1 MQRECLRYHLD
12 ESSVAAALRA
22 ESITEIPM
30 LGRFLAQDP
39 ANRPGTVVPPEILE
53 AAGAGDPDR

>member
-1 MQRECLRYHLD
+1 MIGAYTPVSLAPV
-12 ESSVAAALRA
+12 VAAALRA